1 MTIAAPVLFETRETG
16 SGHLLG
22 MATLNRPRQLNALNL
37 EMCELM
43 LDQFR
48 RWASD
53 EQVVAVILQGAGEK
67 GYCGGGDV
75 AGIVREIRAGG
86 PQRFVYGDRFF
97 DVEYTLDLLVH
108 QYPKPFI
115 VFSHGVCMG
124 GGVGLMAGASHRIVA
139 EQTRLAMPE
148 IHIGLYPDVG
158 AGWFLNRVPGRL
170 GRLLAATGLVLN
182 EADALFAG
190 FADFFWSLEEQDRL
204 FEGLSG
210 LPWTGQ
216 SRVDR
221 ERLSQ
226 WLLVGSRRYAP
237 GLPTSNL
244 RQYYDALRYL
254 AAIPSPIGL
263 RDALQV
269 AAADDPWF
277 TAPARGLADGSP
289 TTAAVI
295 FEYLDRCR
303 NLSIAQVLEL
313 DSRMARRF
321 QREHDFVEGVRALL
335 IDKDKSPRWSPHR
348 FEDVTLEMVERH
360 FS

>member
-1 MTIAAPVLFETRETG
+1 MTAESPVVFETRETG

-37 EMCELM
+37 AMCELM

-48 RWASD
+48 CWASD
-53 EQVVAVILQGAGEK
+53 ERIVAVVLQGAGEK

-97 DVEYTLDLLVH
+97 DVEYTLDLLIH
-108 QYPKPFI
+108 QFPKPF
-115 VFSHGVCMG
+115 VVYSHGVCMG
-124 GGVGLMAGASHRIVA
+124 GGVGLMAGASHRIVS

-170 GRLLAATGLVLN
+170 GRLMAATGLVLN

-190 FADFFWSLEEQDRL
+190 FADFFWSIEERDRL
-204 FEGLSG
+204 FDGLG
-210 LPWTGQ
+210 TLAWTGHAR
-216 SRVDR
+216 SDRVL
-221 ERLSQ
+221 LSE
-226 WLLVGSRRYAP
+226 WLLIDSRRYVP

-244 RQYYDALRYL
+244 RQYFDALRYL
-254 AAIPSPIGL
+254 AAIPSPLGL

-269 AAADDPWF
+269 AADDDPWF
-277 TAPARGLADGSP
+277 AAPAQGLAKGSP
-289 TTAAVI
+289 TTAAVVY
-295 FEYLDRCR
+295 EYLDRCR

-335 IDKDKSPRWSPHR
+335 IDKDKNPQWSPQR
-348 FEDVTLEMVERH
+348 LEDVTHERVERH
-360 FS
+360 FI